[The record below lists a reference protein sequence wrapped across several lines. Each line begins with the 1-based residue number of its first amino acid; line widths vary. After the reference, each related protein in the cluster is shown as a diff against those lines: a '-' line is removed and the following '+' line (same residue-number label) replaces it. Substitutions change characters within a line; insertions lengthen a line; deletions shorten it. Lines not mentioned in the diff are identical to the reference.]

1 MRVLCRCPLLK
12 YSWALSSRRFGKSN
26 EKLVEKL
33 PGFASEE
40 VFGVGLNLARLTLTR
55 AQADMNDSD
64 TQDTTSQNALDIA
77 LTPGVVMDTNITL
90 TGELFRT
97 TPSSLFSP
105 ADPSPCSVY
114 RVVLC
119 EHQAILERYSQR
131 DDHECIH
138 RSRVPDTLQLGK
150 TSL

>member
-1 MRVLCRCPLLK
+1 MRVLCRCSLLK
-12 YSWALSSRRFGKSN
+12 ALSSRRFGKSN
-26 EKLVEKL
+26 EKL

-40 VFGVGLNLARLTLTR
+40 VFFWCGLKNLARLTLTR
-55 AQADMNDSD
+55 AQADMNDPD

-105 ADPSPCSVY
+105 ADPSPCSV
-114 RVVLC
+114 
-119 EHQAILERYSQR
+119 
-131 DDHECIH
+131 
-138 RSRVPDTLQLGK
+138 
-150 TSL
+150 

>member
-1 MRVLCRCPLLK
+1 MPLFTPQVL
-12 YSWALSSRRFGKSN
+12 
-26 EKLVEKL
+26 LVGTFLASLREIKTESC
-33 PGFASEE
+33 PGFASEHTL
-40 VFGVGLNLARLTLTR
+40 VFFWVWASKNLARLTLTR

-97 TPSSLFSP
+97 TPSSWFSP

>member
-1 MRVLCRCPLLK
+1 M
-12 YSWALSSRRFGKSN
+12 
-26 EKLVEKL
+26 
-33 PGFASEE
+33 
-40 VFGVGLNLARLTLTR
+40 GLNLARLTLTR

-105 ADPSPCSVY
+105 ADPSPCSV
-114 RVVLC
+114 
-119 EHQAILERYSQR
+119 
-131 DDHECIH
+131 
-138 RSRVPDTLQLGK
+138 
-150 TSL
+150 

>member
-1 MRVLCRCPLLK
+1 MRVLCRCSLLK
-12 YSWALSSRRFGKSN
+12 ALSSRRFGKSN
-26 EKLVEKL
+26 EKL

-40 VFGVGLNLARLTLTR
+40 VFFWCGLKNLARLTLTR
-55 AQADMNDSD
+55 AQADMNDPD

-138 RSRVPDTLQLGK
+138 RSRVPDTL
-150 TSL
+150 

>member
-1 MRVLCRCPLLK
+1 MPLFTPQVLVGTFLASLREIKRKAARVSPRK
-12 YSWALSSRRFGKSN
+12 KRVFFWVWASK
-26 EKLVEKL
+26 
-33 PGFASEE
+33 
-40 VFGVGLNLARLTLTR
+40 NLARLTLTR

-97 TPSSLFSP
+97 TPSSWFSP

-138 RSRVPDTLQLGK
+138 RSRVPDTL
-150 TSL
+150 

>member
-1 MRVLCRCPLLK
+1 MPLFTPQVLVGTFLASLREIK
-12 YSWALSSRRFGKSN
+12 RKANRKAA
-26 EKLVEKL
+26 
-33 PGFASEE
+33 GFRLGRS

>member
-105 ADPSPCSVY
+105 ADPSPCSV
-114 RVVLC
+114 
-119 EHQAILERYSQR
+119 
-131 DDHECIH
+131 
-138 RSRVPDTLQLGK
+138 
-150 TSL
+150 

>member
-1 MRVLCRCPLLK
+1 MPLFTPQV
-12 YSWALSSRRFGKSN
+12 SSALSSRRFGKSN
-26 EKLVEKL
+26 EKLIEKL